1 MRRPST
7 LTSLLSR
14 RPAHSPSIERSAST
28 SSSDLSADDL
38 SVDWSG
44 DERVAQWA
52 IGRGFGVTAFRLD
65 RDGLKLFKSE
75 YPADRCG
82 LYVFEC
88 VNHDVYIGIGKD
100 VAERLPQHRKKHP
113 DALTFR
119 FLPHPGNEA
128 ERRTVER
135 RLVRD
140 AQTAG
145 LTVRNREHAS
155 GHVGPSTLD
164 VLISEEEQRTWLQDP
179 VGINALDESAL
190 VELDHSQL
198 AAHEGDFQ
206 RLRRHP
212 RYAEIIEVLSA
223 YAASCIPFPRRTE
236 ATFWT
241 VSCFPSSNRA
251 RIFCISMA
259 TLETFFIAVS
269 NNEHGDIHARLFV
282 DKRHLPSGKW
292 GRVLLAARGIMFDD
306 DHRHKSGGAFE
317 QCLVVNDIREL
328 RSVLKS
334 KHIRAAATAFN
345 LDLMR
350 KRQSAYKPSHCR
362 QLAQAALEISY
373 PEATSRPDNLT

>member
-1 MRRPST
+1 M
-7 LTSLLSR
+7 TSLLSR
-14 RPAHSPSIERSAST
+14 QPAHTPAAGRAASRPP
-28 SSSDLSADDL
+28 SDLSADDL
-38 SVDWSG
+38 SADWAG
-44 DERVAQWA
+44 DECVAQWA
-52 IGRGFGVTAFRLD
+52 IGRGFGVAAFPFD

-128 ERRTVER
+128 ERRTMER

-164 VLISEEEQRTWLQDP
+164 VLISEQEQQAWLHDP
-179 VGINALDESAL
+179 AGINALDESAL
-190 VELDHSQL
+190 VELGHSQL

-212 RYAEIIEVLSA
+212 RYAEIIEVLST

-241 VSCFPSSNRA
+241 VSCFPSSNRT

-269 NNEHGDIHARLFV
+269 DNDHSEIHARMFV

-292 GRVLLAARGIMFDD
+292 GRVLLAARGTMFDD
-306 DHRHKSGGAFE
+306 DHGHKSGGAFE
-317 QCLVVNDIREL
+317 QCLAVNDIRDL

-334 KHIRAAATAFN
+334 KHVRAAAAAFN

-362 QLAQAALEISY
+362 QLAQAALDISS
-373 PEATSRPDNLT
+373 PEATSRPGTTHLT